1 MLLHKMRE
9 NVQFSLAEAGH
20 RMNMLTVFHASH
32 SELNLTRNLIKK
44 IKKIARLLDLKFSCH
59 EFGEVPRLKMR
70 SVPVYQKV
78 IYR

>member
-1 MLLHKMRE
+1 MLLRKMLE

-44 IKKIARLLDLKFSCH
+44 
-59 EFGEVPRLKMR
+59 VPNSPHSR
-70 SVPVYQKV
+70 
-78 IYR
+78 

>member
-9 NVQFSLAEAGH
+9 NVKFSLAEAGH

-44 IKKIARLLDLKFSCH
+44 VPNSPLSKSNKKNRPA
-59 EFGEVPRLKMR
+59 PRF
-70 SVPVYQKV
+70 KV
-78 IYR
+78 FLS

>member
-1 MLLHKMRE
+1 MLLRKMLE

-44 IKKIARLLDLKFSCH
+44 
-59 EFGEVPRLKMR
+59 VPNSPHRQVK
-70 SVPVYQKV
+70 
-78 IYR
+78 